1 MKSTLVQ
8 MQKML
13 MKKRLFAALLG
24 GGCIALAT
32 PAAQA
37 GPTLQFGD
45 EGSLTF
51 TYALQAWYQ
60 NRDYSAA
67 NAQDENDFFLRR
79 NRLALSGQFND
90 YVGFYFQVEG
100 GGFPDAD
107 NDLYVRDAYVT
118 VDYSDALRF
127 MIGEF
132 KNTFSRENL
141 EACLEPLTLDRS
153 ELLAYTPFGGTRDKG
168 VAVWGNLLDAKLQYR
183 AMLAEGRDEGTNPE
197 DNLRMTARAHY
208 SFLDPEYN
216 YGYLGTYLGT
226 AKVLTVGLAYD
237 TQPNVVY
244 ANYPMRNDAR
254 DYKAW
259 TADVFFEYPAASGVY
274 TVSAAY
280 FDYDSDDVGNASPD
294 PAYPINGDLKGYYA
308 KAGYMLPNKV
318 GMGRLQFFARHDEAD
333 YGIKTGN
340 AEYYDRSSTSLGA
353 NYYLN
358 GQNLKLTLEY
368 TDIDFDTPHPTVAQL
383 QDQKLLTLGLQFIF

>member
-1 MKSTLVQ
+1 MNKTAFRINKTL
-8 MQKML
+8 L
-13 MKKRLFAALLG
+13 AALLG
-24 GGCIALAT
+24 SGCIAMAP
-32 PAAQA
+32 PAAHA
-37 GPTLQFGD
+37 GPTIQFGD

-67 NAQDENDFFLRR
+67 NAKSENDFFLRR

-100 GGFPDAD
+100 GGFPGAD
-107 NDLYVRDAYVT
+107 NSLFVRDAYVT
-118 VDYSDALRF
+118 IDYKDELRF
-127 MIGEF
+127 MVGEF

-153 ELLAYTPFGGTRDKG
+153 ELLAYSPFGGTRDKG
-168 VAVWGNLLDAKLQYR
+168 VAIWGNLFDAKLQYR
-183 AMLAEGRDEGTNPE
+183 AMLAEGRDDAANPE
-197 DNLRMTARAHY
+197 DNLRMTARVHY

-226 AKVLTVGLAYD
+226 QKVFTIGAAYD
-237 TQPNVVY
+237 YQPNVVY
-244 ANYPMRNDAR
+244 ADYLLRSDPK

-259 TADVFFEYPAASGVY
+259 TADAFFEYPTASGVY
-274 TVSAAY
+274 TASAAY
-280 FDYDSDDVGNASPD
+280 FKYDSDDVTNAAPD
-294 PAYPINGDLKGYYA
+294 ANYPINGDLKGYYA
-308 KAGYMLPNKV
+308 KLGYMLPNKV
-318 GMGRLQFFARHDEAD
+318 GMGRLQFFARHDKAD

-340 AEYYDRSSTSLGA
+340 AEYYDRSISSVGA
-353 NYYLN
+353 NYYIN
-358 GQNLKLTLEY
+358 GQNLKLTVEY
-368 TDIDFDTPHPTVAQL
+368 ADVDFDTPHPLFTQL